1 VSRILLFLNLLF
13 SASLHWFR
21 KYIPIGTSTVLPH
34 CSRGFINVMATSS
47 NDPDAVVCCEAL
59 PVVDPTTNA
68 TVISD
73 ATGND
78 LSSTASLIASWMR
91 VPYLHESS
99 SAVMDLCP
107 NRSFEYQTLPLA
119 ARLSRFPDAWLIP
132 LSPLLLRF
140 ACLAAAYLNGSL
152 RHYLRRLGRSLR
164 GNGLRQSKRHRE
176 HLPPQ
181 PQPPPDLYQQFVPLL
196 LRLGLYV
203 LIFNFRGWVLY
214 VAFNQVEDSI
224 VSVPHRNTCSWYL
237 AYLRD
242 DQRHECVGRI
252 FDYSDHMALY
262 YAQLLPIP
270 LLETLYALM
279 NPYWC
284 RSSSSSPLSST
295 DKKPSDAHPPSVAVP
310 HHYHHPSPRFAA
322 NEDAEYDSPVEQQD
336 PAGNGTP
343 SVASPSSSSRAGV
356 VDRTISW
363 FAYRTIPVLLAT
375 GLAYLYLITYLGVY
389 KTAYYFHTIDEVVLG
404 YVVSLAVQVPMAMLL
419 LWNNNDGDGN
429 NDVRRYR
436 LGSPRLPRNSA
447 DSKAPF
453 DAPSSRPSPR
463 GFHRILARTRALLF
477 PSVE

>member
-1 VSRILLFLNLLF
+1 M
-13 SASLHWFR
+13 ASS
-21 KYIPIGTSTVLPH
+21 PD
-34 CSRGFINVMATSS
+34 
-47 NDPDAVVCCEAL
+47 DPNAVVCCEAL

-78 LSSTASLIASWMR
+78 LSSTAITSRFARWIANQ
-91 VPYLHESS
+91 PLHESS
-99 SAVMDLCP
+99 PIMDLCP

-140 ACLAAAYLNGSL
+140 ACLAAAYLNRRL
-152 RHYLRRLGRSLR
+152 RHYVRRWGRSVR
-164 GNGLRQSKRHRE
+164 GNGLRQGTRHRE
-176 HLPPQ
+176 HVPPQ

-242 DQRHECVGRI
+242 DQRHECVGRV
-252 FDYSDHMALY
+252 FDYSDHMVLY

-284 RSSSSSPLSST
+284 RSTSSSWRRSNT
-295 DKKPSDAHPPSVAVP
+295 DPTSNLARASVAVP
-310 HHYHHPSPRFAA
+310 HHPSPRFAA
-322 NEDAEYDSPVEQQD
+322 DDAEYDSPVEQQD
-336 PAGNGTP
+336 PGNGKP
-343 SVASPSSSSRAGV
+343 SVASPSSYSRAGV
-356 VDRTISW
+356 VERAIQW
-363 FAYRTIPVLLAT
+363 FADRTIPVLLAA

-419 LWNNNDGDGN
+419 LWNNNDGDGSK
-429 NDVRRYR
+429 DERRTR
-436 LGSPRLPRNSA
+436 RGSPRLPRNSA
-447 DSKAPF
+447 DSKAPI
-453 DAPSSRPSPR
+453 DAPSSRPSSL
-463 GFHRILARTRALLF
+463 GFNRILVRTRALLF
-477 PSVE
+477 PSSQ